1 MRIALVQLAVRE
13 KSLEYNRAHGL
24 ELAREAAKNHDLIVL
39 PEVWTTGYSLGKIN
53 EIAETLDGPSITALQ
68 EIARENSCTILAG
81 SIAMKHDGKT
91 FNTSVAINKA
101 GKVVNLYDKVHL
113 FGMFNEEKFFA
124 PGNNFNVFELDG
136 LTCGSTICYDLRFP
150 ELYRHL
156 AIGGAKIIFCPAE
169 WPSARGDIWD
179 LLCKA
184 RAAENHLFLIAVN
197 CAGIFKGAPF
207 YGHSKVIDPMGK
219 VLVEGSDQE
228 EILSVE
234 IDLEEINKVR
244 SRLNALDD
252 VRKELIV

>member
-13 KSLEYNRAHGL
+13 KNLEYNRTHGL
-24 ELAREAAKNHDLIVL
+24 ELARQAAKDHDLIVL

-53 EIAETLDGPSITALQ
+53 EIAEAIDGPSITALQ
-68 EIARENSCTILAG
+68 EVARENSCTILAG

-91 FNTSVAINKA
+91 YNTSVAINKA
-101 GKVVNLYDKVHL
+101 GEIVNLYDKVHL

-156 AIGGAKIIFCPAE
+156 AIGGARIIFCPAE

-184 RAAENHLFLIAVN
+184 RAAENHLFLVAVN
-197 CAGIFKGAPF
+197 CAGTFKGAPF
-207 YGHSKVIDPMGK
+207 YGHSKVINPMGK

-234 IDLEEINKVR
+234 IDLDEINKVR